1 MEALTKERNLRDM
14 RKRRVGVTAWSRQI
28 VGSQA
33 TGAPQIATE
42 IAAPLVLRTP
52 MGTVAAATECGWKHG
67 DTGAEGN
74 RAEDSSKTIAPR
86 QAESR
91 KLRGG
96 RRAEARMRRCLILR
110 QGDEPPETPGPLS
123 LGLDC
128 TEGRKSVKG
137 SLRRLAPPLTD
148 FLPSQENS
156 SNNEGK
162 GAMGGALACLPLV
175 GIQPKQSW
183 RPSP

>member
-1 MEALTKERNLRDM
+1 M
-14 RKRRVGVTAWSRQI
+14 RKRRVGVTARSRLI
-28 VGSQA
+28 VENQA
-33 TGAPQIATE
+33 TGTPQIASE
-42 IAAPLVLRTP
+42 MAAPLVSRTP
-52 MGTVAAATECGWKHG
+52 MGTVAAATTECGWKRG
-67 DTGAEGN
+67 DTGAKDN
-74 RAEDSSKTIAPR
+74 RAENSSGETARNP
-86 QAESR
+86 ESR
-91 KLRGG
+91 KLRCG
-96 RRAEARMRRCLILR
+96 RRAGARMRRCLILR

-137 SLRRLAPPLTD
+137 SLRRQHRPPLTD

-156 SNNEGK
+156 SNDEGK

-175 GIQPKQSW
+175 GNQPPQSW